1 MVAGCN
7 ILSPVLRARCR
18 ELLKSFQYQ
27 CCYELE
33 VGMRVLEETWIR
45 VDAGADQEACDWRE
59 IMVEL
64 GCTSFFG

>member
-7 ILSPVLRARCR
+7 LLSPVLRARCR

-33 VGMRVLEETWIR
+33 VGMRVLEEVWLRI
-45 VDAGADQEACDWRE
+45 DAGADDEACDWRE
-59 IMVEL
+59 VMTEL
-64 GCTSFFG
+64 GCGSFFG